1 MVPAAAVHL
10 GPARAALLVAA
21 GFAAGA
27 VNAVAG
33 GGSLISFPAL
43 LAAGYPSVT
52 ANVTNAVAVL
62 PGYLG
67 GSLAYREEL
76 RGQGR
81 RVLAL
86 AATSAAG
93 AVLGAWLLVM
103 SPAHVFERIAP
114 FLILAACGLL
124 AAQPALSRVVRP
136 PSARGRE
143 HRAPALHAGMFLA
156 SVYGGYFGAG
166 LGILLL
172 AVLALGV
179 RDSLQRLNA
188 LKGLLSLIVGA
199 AAVAWFAA
207 FGPVAWAAAGIMA
220 ASSLLGGQ
228 AGVALARRLSAGA
241 LRAVVLLFGTGVAIW
256 LLVNG

>member
-1 MVPAAAVHL
+1 ASRRAARVLPAAAVHL

-67 GSLAYREEL
+67 GSFAYRAEL

-81 RVLAL
+81 RILAL

-93 AVLGAWLLVM
+93 ALLGAWLLVA
-103 SPAHVFERIAP
+103 SPAHVFERVAP
-114 FLILAACGLL
+114 FLILLACGLL
-124 AAQPALSRVVRP
+124 AAQPALSRLVRP
-136 PSARGRE
+136 PAAAACQ
-143 HRAPALHAGMFLA
+143 HRAPGLHAGQFA
-156 SVYGGYFGAG
+156 AAVYGGYFGAG
-166 LGILLL
+166 
-172 AVLALGV
+172 
-179 RDSLQRLNA
+179 
-188 LKGLLSLIVGA
+188 
-199 AAVAWFAA
+199 
-207 FGPVAWAAAGIMA
+207 
-220 ASSLLGGQ
+220 
-228 AGVALARRLSAGA
+228 
-241 LRAVVLLFGTGVAIW
+241 
-256 LLVNG
+256 